1 MVKRENSVLVIGG
14 GVAGIQA
21 SLDLAER
28 GLPVY
33 LVEKTPSIGGRMA
46 QLDKTFPTMDCSI
59 CILAP
64 KMIEVSRQPNVKIL
78 TNSEVQEVSGE
89 AGEFHVKILKKAR
102 FVDES
107 KCIGC
112 GTCTTKCPIKCPD
125 EFNMGL
131 GERRAIYVPFVQAV
145 PRIYTIDRE
154 RCLYLTKGM
163 CRICEQFCGAEA
175 VNFDQKDEVVELD
188 IASIVVA
195 TGFDLYDPSVLK
207 KYGYGRYKNVL
218 TALEFERMISSTGPT
233 NGKIIRLSDGAQPS
247 TIAFIQCVGSR
258 SLSEGYPY
266 CSSVCCM
273 FATKEAVLVKEHE
286 PKTDVYI
293 FYTDLMVFGK
303 GFQDF
308 ANRASGEW
316 GVNYVVG
323 AEPGEI
329 RENPVTSKLSFRYEN
344 VDGKINEFET
354 DIVVLCN
361 ALIPRRDSRKL
372 ADILGVDVDAYGFF
386 RTQHLPAAPTE
397 TTRRGVFVCG
407 CCQEPMDIPDA
418 VTRASSAA
426 AKASEI
432 AASTLLREALQ

>member
-1 MVKRENSVLVIGG
+1 VKREPAVLVIGG

-21 SLDLAER
+21 SLDLGER

-64 KMIEVSRQPNVKIL
+64 KMIEVSRQPNVKLL

-89 AGEFHVKILKKAR
+89 AGNFHVKVLKKAR
-102 FVDES
+102 FVDEN
-107 KCIGC
+107 KCVGC
-112 GTCTTKCPIKCPD
+112 GTCATKCPVKCPD

-131 GERRAIYVPFVQAV
+131 SERRAIYVPFAQAV
-145 PRIYTIDRE
+145 PRIYTIDKE
-154 RCLYLTKGM
+154 HCLYFTKGV
-163 CRICEQFCGAEA
+163 CRICEKFCGAKA
-175 VNFDQKDEVVELD
+175 INFDQKDETVELE
-188 IASIVVA
+188 IVSIVVSI
-195 TGFDLYDPSVLK
+195 GFDLFDPSVIK
-207 KYGYGRYKNVL
+207 EYGYRRYKNVL

-233 NGKIIRLSDGAQPS
+233 NGRIIRLSDGKQPS

-273 FATKEAVLVKEHE
+273 FATKEAVLAKEHE

-293 FYTDLMVFGK
+293 FYTDLMVSGK

-308 ANRASGEW
+308 ANRASREW
-316 GVNYVVG
+316 GIKYVIG
-323 AEPGEI
+323 AKPGEI
-329 RENPVTSKLSFRYEN
+329 REDQKTRKLYFRYEN

-372 ADILGVDVDAYGFF
+372 ADILRVEVDDYGFF

-397 TTRRGVFVCG
+397 TTRHGIFVCG
-407 CCQEPMDIPDA
+407 YCQEPMDIPDA
-418 VTRASSAA
+418 VVRASSAA

-432 AASTLLREALQ
+432 AASTPLKEAS

>member
-1 MVKRENSVLVIGG
+1 VKREPAVLVIGG

-21 SLDLAER
+21 SLDLGER

-64 KMIEVSRQPNVKIL
+64 KMIEVSRQPNVKLL

-89 AGEFHVKILKKAR
+89 AGNFHVKVLKKAR
-102 FVDES
+102 FVDEN
-107 KCIGC
+107 KCVGC
-112 GTCTTKCPIKCPD
+112 GTCATKCPVKCPD

-131 GERRAIYVPFVQAV
+131 SERRAIYVPFAQAV
-145 PRIYTIDRE
+145 PRIYTIDKE
-154 RCLYLTKGM
+154 HCLYFTKGV
-163 CRICEQFCGAEA
+163 CRICEKFCGAKA
-175 VNFDQKDEVVELD
+175 INFDQKDETVELE
-188 IASIVVA
+188 IVSIVVSI
-195 TGFDLYDPSVLK
+195 GFDLFDPSVIK
-207 KYGYGRYKNVL
+207 EYGYRRYKNVL

-233 NGKIIRLSDGAQPS
+233 NGRIIRLSDGKQPS

-273 FATKEAVLVKEHE
+273 FATKEAVLAKEHE

-293 FYTDLMVFGK
+293 FYTDLMVSGK

-308 ANRASGEW
+308 ANRASREW
-316 GVNYVVG
+316 GIKYVIG
-323 AEPGEI
+323 AKPGEI
-329 RENPVTSKLSFRYEN
+329 REDQKTRKLYFRYEN

-372 ADILGVDVDAYGFF
+372 ADILRVEVDDYGFF
-386 RTQHLPAAPTE
+386 RTQHLSAAPTE
-397 TTRRGVFVCG
+397 MTRHGIFVCG
-407 CCQEPMDIPDA
+407 YCQEPMDIPDA
-418 VTRASSAA
+418 VVRASSAA

-432 AASTLLREALQ
+432 AASTPLEEAS

>member
-1 MVKRENSVLVIGG
+1 MKREPAVLVIGG

-21 SLDLAER
+21 SLDLGER

-64 KMIEVSRQPNVKIL
+64 KMIEVSRQPNVKLL

-89 AGEFHVKILKKAR
+89 AGNFHVKVLKKAR
-102 FVDES
+102 FVDEN
-107 KCIGC
+107 KCVGC
-112 GTCTTKCPIKCPD
+112 GTCATKCPVKCPD

-131 GERRAIYVPFVQAV
+131 SERRAIYVPFAQAV
-145 PRIYTIDRE
+145 PRIYTIDKE
-154 RCLYLTKGM
+154 HCLYFTKGV
-163 CRICEQFCGAEA
+163 CRICEKFCGAKA
-175 VNFDQKDEVVELD
+175 INFDQKDETVELE
-188 IASIVVA
+188 IVSIVVSI
-195 TGFDLYDPSVLK
+195 GFDLFDPSVIK
-207 KYGYGRYKNVL
+207 EYGYRRYKNVL

-233 NGKIIRLSDGAQPS
+233 NGRIIRLSDGKQPN

-273 FATKEAVLVKEHE
+273 FATKEAVLAKEHE

-293 FYTDLMVFGK
+293 FYTDLMVSGK

-308 ANRASGEW
+308 ANRASREW
-316 GVNYVVG
+316 GIKYVIG
-323 AEPGEI
+323 AKPGEI
-329 RENPVTSKLSFRYEN
+329 REDQKTRKLYFRYEN

-372 ADILGVDVDAYGFF
+372 ADILRVEVDDYGFF

-397 TTRRGVFVCG
+397 TTRHGIFVCG
-407 CCQEPMDIPDA
+407 YCQEPMDIPDA
-418 VTRASSAA
+418 VVRASSAA

-432 AASTLLREALQ
+432 AASTPLKEAS

>member
-1 MVKRENSVLVIGG
+1 MKREPAVLVIGG

-21 SLDLAER
+21 SLDLGER

-64 KMIEVSRQPNVKIL
+64 KMIEVSRQPNVKLL

-89 AGEFHVKILKKAR
+89 AGNFHVKVLKKAR
-102 FVDES
+102 FVDEN
-107 KCIGC
+107 KCVGC
-112 GTCTTKCPIKCPD
+112 GTCATKCPVKCPD

-131 GERRAIYVPFVQAV
+131 SERRAIYVPFAQAV
-145 PRIYTIDRE
+145 PRIYTIDKE
-154 RCLYLTKGM
+154 HCLYFTKGV
-163 CRICEQFCGAEA
+163 CRICEKFCGAKA
-175 VNFDQKDEVVELD
+175 INFDQKDETVELE
-188 IASIVVA
+188 IVSIVVSI
-195 TGFDLYDPSVLK
+195 GFDLFDPSVIK
-207 KYGYGRYKNVL
+207 EYGYRRYKNVL

-233 NGKIIRLSDGAQPS
+233 NGRIIRLSDGKQPS

-273 FATKEAVLVKEHE
+273 FATKEAVLAKEHE

-293 FYTDLMVFGK
+293 FYTDLMVSGK

-308 ANRASGEW
+308 ANRASREW
-316 GVNYVVG
+316 GIKYVIG
-323 AEPGEI
+323 AKPGEI
-329 RENPVTSKLSFRYEN
+329 REDPKTRKLSFRYEN

-372 ADILGVDVDAYGFF
+372 ADILRVEVDDYGFF

-397 TTRRGVFVCG
+397 TTRHGIFVCG
-407 CCQEPMDIPDA
+407 YCQEPMDIPDA
-418 VTRASSAA
+418 VVRASSAA

-432 AASTLLREALQ
+432 AASTPLKEAS

>member
-1 MVKRENSVLVIGG
+1 MKREPAVLVIGG

-21 SLDLAER
+21 SLDLGER

-64 KMIEVSRQPNVKIL
+64 KMIEVSRQPNVKLL

-89 AGEFHVKILKKAR
+89 AGNFHVKVLKKAR
-102 FVDES
+102 FVDEN
-107 KCIGC
+107 KCVGC
-112 GTCTTKCPIKCPD
+112 GTCATKCPVKCPD

-131 GERRAIYVPFVQAV
+131 SERRAIYVPFAQAV
-145 PRIYTIDRE
+145 PRIYTIDKE
-154 RCLYLTKGM
+154 HCLYFTKGV
-163 CRICEQFCGAEA
+163 CRICEKFCGAKA
-175 VNFDQKDEVVELD
+175 INFDQKDETVELE
-188 IASIVVA
+188 IVSIVVSI
-195 TGFDLYDPSVLK
+195 GFDLFDPSVIK
-207 KYGYGRYKNVL
+207 EYGYRRYKNVL

-233 NGKIIRLSDGAQPS
+233 NGRIIRLSDGKQPS

-273 FATKEAVLVKEHE
+273 FATKEAVLAKEHE

-293 FYTDLMVFGK
+293 FYTDLMVSGK

-308 ANRASGEW
+308 ANRASREW
-316 GVNYVVG
+316 GIKYVIG
-323 AEPGEI
+323 AKPGEI
-329 RENPVTSKLSFRYEN
+329 REDQKTRKLYFRYEN

-372 ADILGVDVDAYGFF
+372 ADILRVEVDDYGFF
-386 RTQHLPAAPTE
+386 RTQHLSAAPTE
-397 TTRRGVFVCG
+397 MTRHGIFVCG
-407 CCQEPMDIPDA
+407 YCQEPMDIPDA
-418 VTRASSAA
+418 VVRASSAA

-432 AASTLLREALQ
+432 AASTPLEEAS

>member
-1 MVKRENSVLVIGG
+1 MKREPAVLVIGG

-21 SLDLAER
+21 SLDLGER

-64 KMIEVSRQPNVKIL
+64 KMIEVSRQPNVKLL

-89 AGEFHVKILKKAR
+89 AGNFHVKVLKKAR
-102 FVDES
+102 FVDEN
-107 KCIGC
+107 KCVGC
-112 GTCTTKCPIKCPD
+112 GTCATKCPVKCPD

-131 GERRAIYVPFVQAV
+131 SERRAIYVPFAQAV
-145 PRIYTIDRE
+145 PRIYTIDKE
-154 RCLYLTKGM
+154 HCLYFTKGV
-163 CRICEQFCGAEA
+163 CRICEKFCGAKA
-175 VNFDQKDEVVELD
+175 INFDQKDETVELE
-188 IASIVVA
+188 IVSIVVSI
-195 TGFDLYDPSVLK
+195 GFDLFDPSVIK
-207 KYGYGRYKNVL
+207 EYGYRRYKNVL

-233 NGKIIRLSDGAQPS
+233 NGRIIRLSDGKQPS

-273 FATKEAVLVKEHE
+273 FATKEAVLAKEHE

-308 ANRASGEW
+308 ANRASREW
-316 GVNYVVG
+316 GIKYVIG
-323 AEPGEI
+323 AKPGEI
-329 RENPVTSKLSFRYEN
+329 REDPKTRKLSFRYEN

-372 ADILGVDVDAYGFF
+372 ADILRVEVDDYGFF

-397 TTRRGVFVCG
+397 TTRHGIFVCG
-407 CCQEPMDIPDA
+407 YCQEPMDIPDA
-418 VTRASSAA
+418 VVRASSAA

-432 AASTLLREALQ
+432 AASTPLKEAS